1 MSASPQTIARL
12 AFLCLML
19 ALSSPLFAEGS
30 HEIGVLGGFTSYR
43 SVNVSNPE
51 RSGKAGAKEGP
62 AAGFVLGQSMGN
74 HWGGEFRYLYFRNDL
89 QLEGGSASADFK
101 AESHAV
107 HYDVLYYAN
116 GQEARV
122 RPYAAIGVGL
132 KIYRGTGTEQAFQPL
147 SDLALLTKSSQTVIA
162 GDVGG
167 GVKVRVG
174 SSGMFRVEFRGYVTP
189 VPDKII
195 ADSIDSKISGLL
207 WHWAPLFGFSWT
219 F

>member
-1 MSASPQTIARL
+1 MSASPQTIVRL

-89 QLEGGSASADFK
+89 QLEGAAPRRTSRPNLTPFTTTFCITQTARRRGCVPTPRLASA
-101 AESHAV
+101 
-107 HYDVLYYAN
+107 
-116 GQEARV
+116 
-122 RPYAAIGVGL
+122 
-132 KIYRGTGTEQAFQPL
+132 
-147 SDLALLTKSSQTVIA
+147 
-162 GDVGG
+162 
-167 GVKVRVG
+167 
-174 SSGMFRVEFRGYVTP
+174 
-189 VPDKII
+189 
-195 ADSIDSKISGLL
+195 
-207 WHWAPLFGFSWT
+207 
-219 F
+219 